1 MQLDLCIM
9 LIFVKIDNGMFN
21 TAKKITDKLTNKIKE
36 EGLSLIVIFSLFLV
50 SLFLFKFKM
59 VNLFIDFGREIT
71 VPKSMING
79 QVLYK
84 DIFCLYG
91 PFSYLFNAFVLKLTK
106 IHLTTFHILGWINT
120 FLILNGIYF
129 ISRNF
134 LNKTLSSLITIFVM
148 WVCAFVPF
156 VTNYITPYSYAT
168 VYGLCSITLSVI
180 FLYKFIDKDKNI
192 FLYLSFLL
200 SGIAFANK
208 FEYLFCLIVT
218 LTACIYKKCK
228 IKYYIF
234 GLTIWLLPTLLCYFL
249 LFIQGLTIQDYKNY
263 FEIILR
269 YINTPSLK
277 EFYAGTM
284 TFSLT
289 PFLTESVM
297 FLVSA
302 FIFGAIYKTAKIYVN
317 DSGLE
322 TTLENKGTGTQS
334 CVIISLF
341 VQYCK
346 MMHRSGSLLAI
357 EEPEC
362 YLHPHARRALSSYL
376 DSFIQNDGNYGK
388 PNNQII
394 LTTHSP
400 EFLKGTQ
407 LENVHVLRK
416 DVSGTST
423 VSSIPPND
431 AGIKEYK
438 QKIEMIIN
446 REDAEM
452 FFADCVILVEGGEK
466 HLLPLIADLKREGGL
481 VDNPLDRYNISVVR
495 VGGKGNFKVYVTLL
509 KRLGIPYYLIADFD
523 MLYGGGELRQLESN
537 DLQWNLGAEVSDTRN
552 EILRKWTEAIKSNFP
567 LNERSAQQTLCS
579 PHSYDGQAMCRILD
593 EVCTNGEITDDLR
606 NLWEYIK
613 DRHRRK
619 KINYSSV
626 KERITDPSLIPL
638 DEILRKLFE
647 DEHIYI
653 LREGELEDYY
663 SERGC
668 SIPGGKEVKAL
679 GIADAVCTDMRNSQ
693 ENTIENY
700 LNVSEYQLVINQA
713 IQDCKN
719 RLHGDS

>member
-1 MQLDLCIM
+1 MYISQVKIRNFRSFKSLDLELRPGKNVIVGKNNSGKSNIIKALDYVLGERYPTYINFGMEDFHAIDSDEPQYSSSFTICVQLKHGENNTDYNKKELLKYQRNIGYIIRTKP
-9 LIFVKIDNGMFN
+9 IFNEDTQDIDEDYLYSDEKYNQIYKYWKDPVEISSKIEKADSISIYLHVKREMGDI
-21 TAKKITDKLTNKIKE
+21 NKYFGIILHYQDTE
-36 EGLSLIVIFSLFLV
+36 ERDFIFT
-50 SLFLFKFKM
+50 
-59 VNLFIDFGREIT
+59 VNKNLRD
-71 VPKSMING
+71 
-79 QVLYK
+79 
-84 DIFCLYG
+84 
-91 PFSYLFNAFVLKLTK
+91 
-106 IHLTTFHILGWINT
+106 
-120 FLILNGIYF
+120 
-129 ISRNF
+129 
-134 LNKTLSSLITIFVM
+134 SLITSAMIPAVRS
-148 WVCAFVPF
+148 PNSDLRIN
-156 VTNYITPYSYAT
+156 NYSWYSKI
-168 VYGLCSITLSVI
+168 LKELWNS
-180 FLYKFIDKDKNI
+180 DKNSESREKLMNLNKQI
-192 FLYLSFLL
+192 QEE
-200 SGIAFANK
+200 ANTM
-208 FEYLFCLIVT
+208 FSPAVSEITTQISQTVHASSVT
-218 LTACIYKKCK
+218 LH
-228 IKYYIF
+228 
-234 GLTIWLLPTLLCYFL
+234 LLE
-249 LFIQGLTIQDYKNY
+249 KN
-263 FEIILR
+263 EAEL
-269 YINTPSLK
+269 
-277 EFYAGTM
+277 
-284 TFSLT
+284 
-289 PFLTESVM
+289 
-297 FLVSA
+297 
-302 FIFGAIYKTAKIYVN
+302 YKTAKIYVN

-376 DSFIQNDGNYGK
+376 DSFIQNDRNNGK

-423 VSSIPPND
+423 VSSIPPDD

-466 HLLPLIADLKREGGL
+466 HLLPLIADLKREEGL

-523 MLYGGGELRQLESN
+523 MLYGGVELSH
-537 DLQWNLGAEVSDTRN
+537 LGSDTCQW
-552 EILRKWTEAIKSNFP
+552 ILEGHDPQRRCEVLRTWREAIKGII
-567 LNERSAQQTLCS
+567 EIDKKAIKEQLCS
-579 PHSYDGQAMCRILD
+579 SSSYDGQKMCHILD
-593 EVCTNGEITDDLR
+593 TVCTNGEITDELR
-606 NLWEYIK
+606 QLWIYIK
-613 DRHRRK
+613 NRHHRK

-693 ENTIENY
+693 ENRINTY
-700 LNVSEYQLVINQA
+700 LNVSEYQLVINRA

-719 RLHGDS
+719 RLQGDS

>member
-1 MQLDLCIM
+1 MYISQVKIRNFRSFKSLDLELRPGKNVIVGKNNSGKSNIIKALDYVLGERYPTYINFGMEDFHAIDSDEPQYSSSFTICVQLKHGENNTDYNKKELLKYQRNIGYIIRTKP
-9 LIFVKIDNGMFN
+9 IFNEDTQDIDEDYLYSDEKYNQIYKYWKDPVEISSKIEKADSISIYLHVKREMGDI
-21 TAKKITDKLTNKIKE
+21 NKYFGIILHYQDTEKRDF
-36 EGLSLIVIFSLFLV
+36 IFT
-50 SLFLFKFKM
+50 
-59 VNLFIDFGREIT
+59 VNKNLRD
-71 VPKSMING
+71 
-79 QVLYK
+79 
-84 DIFCLYG
+84 
-91 PFSYLFNAFVLKLTK
+91 
-106 IHLTTFHILGWINT
+106 
-120 FLILNGIYF
+120 
-129 ISRNF
+129 
-134 LNKTLSSLITIFVM
+134 SLITSAMIPAVRS
-148 WVCAFVPF
+148 PNSDLRIN
-156 VTNYITPYSYAT
+156 NYSWYSKI
-168 VYGLCSITLSVI
+168 LKELWNS
-180 FLYKFIDKDKNI
+180 DKNSESREKLMNLNKQI
-192 FLYLSFLL
+192 QEE
-200 SGIAFANK
+200 ANTM
-208 FEYLFCLIVT
+208 FSPAVSEITTQISQTVHASSVT
-218 LTACIYKKCK
+218 LH
-228 IKYYIF
+228 
-234 GLTIWLLPTLLCYFL
+234 LLE
-249 LFIQGLTIQDYKNY
+249 KN
-263 FEIILR
+263 EAEL
-269 YINTPSLK
+269 
-277 EFYAGTM
+277 
-284 TFSLT
+284 
-289 PFLTESVM
+289 
-297 FLVSA
+297 
-302 FIFGAIYKTAKIYVN
+302 YKTAKIYVN

-376 DSFIQNDGNYGK
+376 DSFIQNDRNNGK

-423 VSSIPPND
+423 VSSIPPDD

-466 HLLPLIADLKREGGL
+466 HLLPLIADLKREEGL

-509 KRLGIPYYLIADFD
+509 KSLGIPYYLIADFD
-523 MLYGGGELRQLESN
+523 MLYGGVELSHLES
-537 DLQWNLGAEVSDTRN
+537 DTCQWILNGHDPQRRCEV
-552 EILRKWTEAIKSNFP
+552 LRTWREAIKGII
-567 LNERSAQQTLCS
+567 EIDKKAIKEQLCS
-579 PHSYDGQAMCRILD
+579 SSSYDGQKMYHILD
-593 EVCTNGEITDDLR
+593 TVCTNGEITDELR
-606 NLWEYIK
+606 QLWIYIK
-613 DRHRRK
+613 NRHHRK

-693 ENTIENY
+693 ENTINTY
-700 LNVSEYQLVINQA
+700 LNVSEYQLVINRA

>member
-1 MQLDLCIM
+1 MYISQVKIRNFRSFKSLDLELRPGKNVIVGKNNSGKSNIIKALDYVLGERYPTYINFGMEDFHAIDSDEPQYSSSFTICVQLKHGKNNTDYNKKELLKYQRNIGYIIRTKP
-9 LIFVKIDNGMFN
+9 IFNEDTQDIDEDYLYSDEKYNQIYKYWKDPVEISSKIEKADSISIYLHVKREMGDI
-21 TAKKITDKLTNKIKE
+21 NKYFGIILHYQDTE
-36 EGLSLIVIFSLFLV
+36 ERDFIFT
-50 SLFLFKFKM
+50 
-59 VNLFIDFGREIT
+59 VNKNLRD
-71 VPKSMING
+71 
-79 QVLYK
+79 
-84 DIFCLYG
+84 
-91 PFSYLFNAFVLKLTK
+91 
-106 IHLTTFHILGWINT
+106 
-120 FLILNGIYF
+120 
-129 ISRNF
+129 
-134 LNKTLSSLITIFVM
+134 SLITSAMIHAVRS
-148 WVCAFVPF
+148 PNSDLRIN
-156 VTNYITPYSYAT
+156 NYSWYSKI
-168 VYGLCSITLSVI
+168 LKELWNS
-180 FLYKFIDKDKNI
+180 DKNSESREKLMNLNKQI
-192 FLYLSFLL
+192 QEE
-200 SGIAFANK
+200 ANTM
-208 FEYLFCLIVT
+208 FSPAVSEITTQISQTVHASSVT
-218 LTACIYKKCK
+218 LH
-228 IKYYIF
+228 
-234 GLTIWLLPTLLCYFL
+234 LLE
-249 LFIQGLTIQDYKNY
+249 KN
-263 FEIILR
+263 EAEL
-269 YINTPSLK
+269 
-277 EFYAGTM
+277 
-284 TFSLT
+284 
-289 PFLTESVM
+289 
-297 FLVSA
+297 
-302 FIFGAIYKTAKIYVN
+302 YKTAKIYVN

-376 DSFIQNDGNYGK
+376 DSFIQNDRNNGK

-423 VSSIPPND
+423 VSSIPPDD

-466 HLLPLIADLKREGGL
+466 HLLPLIADLKREEGL

>member
-1 MQLDLCIM
+1 MYISQVKIRNFRSFKSLDLELRPGKNVIVGKNNSGKSNIIKALDYVLGERYPTYINFGMEDFHAIDSDEPQYSSSFTICVQLKHGENNTDYNKKELLKYQRNIGYIIRTKP
-9 LIFVKIDNGMFN
+9 IFNEDTQDIDEDYLYSDEKYNQIYKYWKDPVEISSKIEKADSISIYLHVKREMGDI
-21 TAKKITDKLTNKIKE
+21 NKYFGIILHYQDTE
-36 EGLSLIVIFSLFLV
+36 ERDFIFT
-50 SLFLFKFKM
+50 
-59 VNLFIDFGREIT
+59 VNKNLRD
-71 VPKSMING
+71 
-79 QVLYK
+79 
-84 DIFCLYG
+84 
-91 PFSYLFNAFVLKLTK
+91 
-106 IHLTTFHILGWINT
+106 
-120 FLILNGIYF
+120 
-129 ISRNF
+129 
-134 LNKTLSSLITIFVM
+134 SLITSAMIPAVRS
-148 WVCAFVPF
+148 PNSDLRIN
-156 VTNYITPYSYAT
+156 NYSWYSKI
-168 VYGLCSITLSVI
+168 LKELWNS
-180 FLYKFIDKDKNI
+180 DKNSESREKLMNLNKQI
-192 FLYLSFLL
+192 QEE
-200 SGIAFANK
+200 ANTM
-208 FEYLFCLIVT
+208 FSPAVSEITTQISQTVHASSVT
-218 LTACIYKKCK
+218 LH
-228 IKYYIF
+228 
-234 GLTIWLLPTLLCYFL
+234 LLE
-249 LFIQGLTIQDYKNY
+249 KN
-263 FEIILR
+263 EAEL
-269 YINTPSLK
+269 
-277 EFYAGTM
+277 
-284 TFSLT
+284 
-289 PFLTESVM
+289 
-297 FLVSA
+297 
-302 FIFGAIYKTAKIYVN
+302 YKTAKIYVN

-376 DSFIQNDGNYGK
+376 DSFIQNDRNNGK

-423 VSSIPPND
+423 VSSIPPDD

-466 HLLPLIADLKREGGL
+466 HLLPLIADLKREEGL

-509 KRLGIPYYLIADFD
+509 KSLGIPYYLIADFD
-523 MLYGGGELRQLESN
+523 MLYGGVELSHLES
-537 DLQWNLGAEVSDTRN
+537 DTCQWILEGHDPQRRCEV
-552 EILRKWTEAIKSNFP
+552 LRTWREAIKGII
-567 LNERSAQQTLCS
+567 EIDKKAIKEQLCS
-579 PHSYDGQAMCRILD
+579 SSSCDGQTMCHILD
-593 EVCTNGEITDDLR
+593 TVCTNGEITDELR
-606 NLWEYIK
+606 QLWIYIK
-613 DRHRRK
+613 NRHHRK

-693 ENTIENY
+693 ENRINTY
-700 LNVSEYQLVINQA
+700 LNVSEYQLVINRA

-719 RLHGDS
+719 RLQGDS

>member
-1 MQLDLCIM
+1 MYISQVKIRNFRSFKSLDLELRPGKNVIVGKNNSGKSNIIKALDYVLGERYPTYINFGMEDFHAIDSDEPQYSSSFTICVQLKHGENNTDYNKKELLKYQRSVGYI
-9 LIFVKIDNGMFN
+9 LRTKPIFNEDTQDIDE
-21 TAKKITDKLTNKIKE
+21 DYLYSDE
-36 EGLSLIVIFSLFLV
+36 EYC
-50 SLFLFKFKM
+50 
-59 VNLFIDFGREIT
+59 N
-71 VPKSMING
+71 VPKKWANARGISSNIEKADSISIYLHVKREMGDINKYFG
-79 QVLYK
+79 IILHYQ
-84 DIFCLYG
+84 DTEERDFIFT
-91 PFSYLFNAFVLKLTK
+91 V
-106 IHLTTFHILGWINT
+106 
-120 FLILNGIYF
+120 
-129 ISRNF
+129 
-134 LNKTLSSLITIFVM
+134 NKNLRDSLITSAMIPAVRS
-148 WVCAFVPF
+148 PNSDLRIN
-156 VTNYITPYSYAT
+156 NYSWYSKI
-168 VYGLCSITLSVI
+168 LKELWNS
-180 FLYKFIDKDKNI
+180 DKNSESREKLMNLNKQI
-192 FLYLSFLL
+192 QEE
-200 SGIAFANK
+200 ANTM
-208 FEYLFCLIVT
+208 FSPAVSEITTQISQTVHASSVT
-218 LTACIYKKCK
+218 LH
-228 IKYYIF
+228 
-234 GLTIWLLPTLLCYFL
+234 LLE
-249 LFIQGLTIQDYKNY
+249 KN
-263 FEIILR
+263 EAEL
-269 YINTPSLK
+269 
-277 EFYAGTM
+277 
-284 TFSLT
+284 
-289 PFLTESVM
+289 
-297 FLVSA
+297 
-302 FIFGAIYKTAKIYVN
+302 YKTAKIYVN